1 MAYTPLALIYRAL
14 VTVVISW
21 LLLVVRADGFMQQ
34 SFSFSWD
41 SNLAVPVPVTTQ
53 CDTLNIQWSR
63 GTNTGPNP
71 VAPYYLQ
78 IYTSAFVYPFIVS
91 AGSNL
96 NFNFA
101 VPFGPGTLYQI
112 CMFDSQGNTGGCQ
125 ATYTVIAN
133 TSSSSLSCSNS
144 TLSFPLGPLDVDAE
158 VASGA
163 LSQYGWIDQC
173 TDITVTP
180 KNGTGPYTF
189 TVAPSLHPPLNITS
203 NSASAMSWTIDLTW
217 ASPFFISVADSAGN
231 YWSYGPLHSGEG
243 SSSCLASSS
252 GGSISAG
259 TIAGASV
266 GALVVGLLVGALGSF
281 CLFRRRQSGKT
292 SYAGLDTSSPSGSP
306 NVTPF
311 NTGYRTAPLGGRLLD
326 STALNRSPSGTEYQV
341 EPFVLPEHNTGPL
354 SPSSEGRQ
362 DDPNSQSRSVYVVH
376 HDGGRAPVTVY
387 HEDGTEVVELPPRY
401 IDGGSNTASRRTD
414 ARSRSDTRSEAGLS
428 NSDTQMS
435 TELAAQG
442 SSRQTSD
449 GQMPSFLQSQR
460 NPQATPKKNGFRLQP
475 PT

>member
-1 MAYTPLALIYRAL
+1 MVSTPLALIFRAL
-14 VTVVISW
+14 AFAVICWVLTVQ
-21 LLLVVRADGFMQQ
+21 ADEFMQQ

-53 CDTLNIQWSR
+53 CNTLNIQWSR

-78 IYTSAFVYPFIVS
+78 IYTSAYVYPFIVA

-96 NFNFA
+96 NFDFA

-125 ATYTVIAN
+125 AIYTVIAN

-144 TLSFPLGPLDVDAE
+144 TLAFPLGPLDVDAE
-158 VASGA
+158 VTGGP

-180 KNGTGPYTF
+180 KNGTGPYIF
-189 TVAPSLHPPLNITS
+189 TVAPTLHPPLNITS
-203 NSASAMSWTIDLTW
+203 NTASAMSWTVDLTW

-243 SSSCLASSS
+243 SSSCLAGSS
-252 GGSISAG
+252 GGTISAG
-259 TIAGASV
+259 TIAGASI
-266 GALVVGLLVGALGSF
+266 GALVVGLLVGALGAF
-281 CLFRRRQSGKT
+281 CLFRRRQSQKT
-292 SYAGLDTSSPSGSP
+292 SYAGLDTASPSGSP
-306 NVTPF
+306 TVI
-311 NTGYRTAPLGGRLLD
+311 GGRLLN
-326 STALNRSPSGTEYQV
+326 SNSLHRSASGTEYQI
-341 EPFVLPEHNTGPL
+341 EPFVMPERNAGPL
-354 SPSSEGRQ
+354 SPSSDGQQGSAANEA
-362 DDPNSQSRSVYVVH
+362 NAQSRSVYVVH

-401 IDGGSNTASRRTD
+401 IDGASTTGSRPSD
-414 ARSRSDTRSEAGLS
+414 ARSRNDTRSEAGLS
-428 NSDTQMS
+428 NSDTQAS
-435 TELAAQG
+435 TEPVADS
-442 SSRQTSD
+442 SSRPSND
-449 GQMPSFLQSQR
+449 NQMPSFLQSRR
-460 NPQATPKKNGFRLQP
+460 NPQTIPKKLEFRLQP
-475 PT
+475 T

>member
-1 MAYTPLALIYRAL
+1 MAPTPFALIHRVL
-14 VTVVISW
+14 VFVVICWRCVAS
-21 LLLVVRADGFMQQ
+21 VQADEFMQQ

-41 SNLAVPVPVTTQ
+41 GNLAVPVPVTKVLLFPAQ
-53 CDTLNIQWSR
+53 CETLNIQWSR

-78 IYTSAFVYPFIVS
+78 IYTSAYVYPFVVA

-96 NFNFA
+96 NFDFA

-125 ATYTVIAN
+125 AIYTVIAN
-133 TSSSSLSCSNS
+133 TSNSSLSCSNS

-158 VASGA
+158 VTGGP

-173 TDITVTP
+173 TDITDLTP
-180 KNGTGPYTF
+180 SPQ
-189 TVAPSLHPPLNITS
+189 VAPTLHPPLNITS
-203 NSASAMSWTIDLTW
+203 DTASAMSWTVDLTW

-243 SSSCLASSS
+243 SSSCLAGP

-259 TIAGASV
+259 TVAGASI
-266 GALVVGLLVGALGSF
+266 GALVVGLLVGALGAF
-281 CLFRRRQSGKT
+281 CLFRRHQSRKA
-292 SYAGLDTSSPSGSP
+292 SYAGLDTSSPAGSP
-306 NVTPF
+306 SV
-311 NTGYRTAPLGGRLLD
+311 LGGRLIN
-326 STALNRSPSGTEYQV
+326 SNSHRSVGGTEYQI
-341 EPFVLPEHNTGPL
+341 EPFVMPERQLGPL
-354 SPSSEGRQ
+354 SPGSDGQ
-362 DDPNSQSRSVYVVH
+362 QTTHDPTSAQSRSVYVVH

-401 IDGGSNTASRRTD
+401 IDGVNTAAASRPSHGH
-414 ARSRSDTRSEAGLS
+414 SRSDSRSETAFS
-428 NSDTQMS
+428 NSDTQPS
-435 TELAAQG
+435 TDPVAE
-442 SSRQTSD
+442 SSRATSD
-449 GQMPSFLQSQR
+449 GQLPPFLQSPR
-460 NPQATPKKNGFRLQP
+460 NPQLTPRKSLPQDLRMQP

>member
-1 MAYTPLALIYRAL
+1 MASTPLALIYRAL
-14 VTVVISW
+14 VFVVICW
-21 LLLVVRADGFMQQ
+21 LVLTVQADEFMQQ
-34 SFSFSWD
+34 SFSFAWD

-53 CDTLNIQWSR
+53 CQTLNIQWSR

-96 NFNFA
+96 NFDFA

-112 CMFDSQGNTGGCQ
+112 CMFDSQGSTGGCQ
-125 ATYTVIAN
+125 AIYTVIAN

-144 TLSFPLGPLDVDAE
+144 TLAFPLGPLDVDAE

-173 TDITVTP
+173 TAITVTP

-189 TVAPSLHPPLNITS
+189 TVAPTLHPPLNITS
-203 NSASAMSWTIDLTW
+203 NSASSMTWTVDLTW
-217 ASPFFISVADSAGN
+217 ASPFFISVADSVGN

-252 GGSISAG
+252 GGTISAG
-259 TIAGASV
+259 TVAGASV
-266 GALVVGLLVGALGSF
+266 GALILGLLVGALGAF
-281 CLFRRRQSGKT
+281 CLFRRHQAKKT
-292 SYAGLDTSSPSGSP
+292 VYAGLDTSSPTGSS
-306 NVTPF
+306 
-311 NTGYRTAPLGGRLLD
+311 TGYRAAPLGGRILG
-326 STALNRSPSGTEYQV
+326 STSLNRSPSGTDYQV
-341 EPFVLPEHNTGPL
+341 EPFVMPEHNAGPL
-354 SPSSEGRQ
+354 SPNSEGHAAH
-362 DDPNSQSRSVYVVH
+362 DPNSAQSRSVYVVH

-401 IDGGSNTASRRTD
+401 IDGGSTTVSGPSD
-414 ARSRSDTRSEAGLS
+414 ARSRRSDIRSD
-428 NSDTQMS
+428 SDSQPSAEPSADT
-435 TELAAQG
+435 
-442 SSRQTSD
+442 SSRRTSD
-449 GQMPSFLQSQR
+449 GQMPSFLQSRR
-460 NPQATPKKNGFRLQP
+460 NPQTTPKKAEFRLQP